1 MYAVKRLSLED
12 PGLNAMQPR
21 PLQVQTNVLISPF
34 KELNVKNRTLCHKSS
49 QYKILLGLVV
59 SPKFNAIQ
67 KSKVKTEIKI
77 NMQMYVLNYLP
88 VYFNYK
94 FFILDSSI
102 EKHIWYE
109 TKQRNP
115 EFERNAVTYSSG
127 VPQALTSWTEML
139 SDLRESLEKV
149 LKKLTL

>member
-1 MYAVKRLSLED
+1 
-12 PGLNAMQPR
+12 
-21 PLQVQTNVLISPF
+21 
-34 KELNVKNRTLCHKSS
+34 
-49 QYKILLGLVV
+49 
-59 SPKFNAIQ
+59 
-67 KSKVKTEIKI
+67 
-77 NMQMYVLNYLP
+77 MQMYVLNYLP
-88 VYFNYK
+88 VYFNYN